1 MEHIKTRT
9 IPHDLVPELLYASIK
24 FYEGMS
30 AVKDKSLY
38 TLTQA
43 YPGCLIVQVHD
54 HKSAAVIS
62 QASTNSSATDRN
74 VPFSIH
80 NYNPYL
86 TPSPYVP
93 YPRVNA
99 SSPEVGG
106 PNREPGAADTSN
118 ATDTLDHN
126 QKSSGNSVVKAP
138 KIFTVVLFPT
148 PLSLDEEVLVFANTP
163 DPRSSNR
170 KLPQHS
176 NINRT
181 PSSATMPHPPTPL
194 SAIPPTPST
203 SGPPAKKQK
212 MLVGEKDI
220 RSFESKAIQATAP
233 PLYLEP
239 VDNLQDAQKVLQSLT
254 DPRHREDYPAPKT
267 RKRTVAELAADE
279 ALAAQEQRFMLIMD
293 ERLALSASNVTAGKS
308 KTSDGEAGAASFEP
322 RFERFKTLEAIK
334 LAHAEKAEREK
345 EAKHQQAAAKA
356 KHEQQEREVRQTQ
369 EKKLADHAAREI
381 QMRNYQQNSQRQAAQ
396 NQANAAALQSAQAH
410 EARQNQHANP
420 PVSNG
425 MLPNGQVHLVPASQ
439 PHQSSP
445 IVRNMTPHSNS
456 SPVVGNVMVSHPGQS
471 VPMNVTSSNQGNT
484 SSPARPPSALQPG
497 HPVMGAAM
505 VHQRSQQPISRRGT
519 PQMNGTPSMQNATP
533 VMNHA
538 TPTSRTGHTSPPNSM
553 TQTPTLAQNT
563 MAAQHLMGPGQLT
576 REQQQQLMANR
587 QTQAYFLQQQQLH
600 QQRLQNSSPNQI
612 SPDRQPPMV
621 SMQQLANQ
629 RSYEA
634 YQQQLRNHHQ
644 QMGHG
649 AQIANGASPPHPN
662 QPHPGQPG
670 HPGQNLNQQ
679 PNQQARN
686 PAAPHPAQ
694 TYFVNLQ
701 QRILQTH
708 IQKLQEQY
716 GPNIPQDKVQQ
727 AKQQAQMQA
736 QNQMRHQRAVVMQ
749 KQQQQAAAAQQFS
762 QQQQAMMAQMNQMGR
777 GINGGMNGMGGMQ

>member
-1 MEHIKTRT
+1 
-9 IPHDLVPELLYASIK
+9 
-24 FYEGMS
+24 
-30 AVKDKSLY
+30 
-38 TLTQA
+38 
-43 YPGCLIVQVHD
+43 
-54 HKSAAVIS
+54 
-62 QASTNSSATDRN
+62 
-74 VPFSIH
+74 
-80 NYNPYL
+80 
-86 TPSPYVP
+86 
-93 YPRVNA
+93 VNA
-99 SSPEVGG
+99 PNPEVGG
-106 PNREPGAADTSN
+106 PSRESGAADTSN
-118 ATDTLDHN
+118 NPATDASDHN
-126 QKSSGNSVVKAP
+126 QKSSGDSVVKAP

-181 PSSATMPHPPTPL
+181 PSSATMPQPPTPL

-212 MLVGEKDI
+212 MLIGEKDI
-220 RSFESKAIQATAP
+220 RSFESKAVQATAP

-293 ERLALSASNVTAGKS
+293 ERLALSASNATGGKS

-334 LAHAEKAEREK
+334 LAHAERAEREK
-345 EAKHQQAAAKA
+345 EAKHQIQVQQAAAKA

-369 EKKLADHAAREI
+369 EKKLADHAARELQI
-381 QMRNYQQNSQRQAAQ
+381 RNYQQNTQRQAAQ
-396 NQANAAALQSAQAH
+396 NQANAAALQNAQAL

-425 MLPNGQVHLVPASQ
+425 MLPNGQIHMVPASQ
-439 PHQSSP
+439 PHHSSP
-445 IVRNMTPHSNS
+445 IVRNLTPHSNS

-471 VPMNVTSSNQGNT
+471 VPMNVTSSGQGNT

-497 HPVMGAAM
+497 HPVGGAAM

-519 PQMNGTPSMQNATP
+519 PEMNGTPSMQNATP
-533 VMNHA
+533 IMNHA
-538 TPTSRTGHTSPPNSM
+538 TPTSRMGHASPPNSM

-563 MAAQHLMGPGQLT
+563 MAAQHLMGSGQLT

-600 QQRLQNSSPNQI
+600 QQRLQNSSPNQM
-612 SPDRQPPMV
+612 SPDRQPPPMV

-670 HPGQNLNQQ
+670 HPGQNPNQQ

-694 TYFVNLQ
+694 AYFVNMQ
-701 QRILQTH
+701 QKLYQSQM
-708 IQKLQEQY
+708 QKLQEHY
-716 GPNIPQDKVQQ
+716 GPNIPPEKVQQ
-727 AKQQAQMQA
+727 AKQQAQAVA
-736 QNQMRHQRAVVMQ
+736 QQQMRQQRVIAMQ

-762 QQQQAMMAQMNQMGR
+762 QQQQAMMAQMNQMGA
-777 GINGGMNGMGGMQ
+777 GGMNGGMNGMGGMQ